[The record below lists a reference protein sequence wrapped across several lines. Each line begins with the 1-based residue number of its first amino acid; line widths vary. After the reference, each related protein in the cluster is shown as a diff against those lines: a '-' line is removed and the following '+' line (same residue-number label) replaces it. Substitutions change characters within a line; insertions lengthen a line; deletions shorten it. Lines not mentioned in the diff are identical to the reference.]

1 METVMDDLRVPDSL
15 KSGHEALHAGLKRAM
30 REPDPT
36 GASARRVMQ
45 VMDGHMLREEKFALR
60 PLGLLKALGR
70 GETPADLAQAA
81 TLVAGLKREMPQM
94 VDEHR
99 QIAELLRLL
108 ARDAEAQGKPEYVEL
123 AESMILHAH
132 LEEDVL
138 YPAALLIGEYA
149 ALVRKD

>member
-1 METVMDDLRVPDSL
+1 
-15 KSGHEALHAGLKRAM
+15 
-30 REPDPT
+30 
-36 GASARRVMQ
+36 
-45 VMDGHMLREEKFALR
+45 MDGHMMREEKFALR

-70 GETPADLAQAA
+70 GETPAELAEAA
-81 TLVAGLKREMPQM
+81 GLVEGLKREMPQM

-108 ARDAEAQGKPEYVEL
+108 AKEAETAGKPEYVAL
-123 AESMILHAH
+123 AEELILHAH

-149 ALVRKD
+149 RKVRG